1 MGPSLYKV
9 AFQIS
14 KSRKIEALLKFR
26 IGNETADVQLWSL
39 LQNIKARCE
48 NQLIPGTG
56 YAFWLHPVLD
66 IFTSII
72 VKHSELK
79 ISWNRNYWNPES
91 EMKQLKSNNGAH
103 CKTLKSANFR
113 NRNCIL
119 ITSGTGLSLIV
130 RVGHSTSADYYGGR
144 KSNFGFLFSFFLCSS
159 SLLLD
164 NRYIQY

>member
-56 YAFWLHPVLD
+56 YAF
-66 IFTSII
+66 
-72 VKHSELK
+72 
-79 ISWNRNYWNPES
+79 
-91 EMKQLKSNNGAH
+91 
-103 CKTLKSANFR
+103 
-113 NRNCIL
+113 
-119 ITSGTGLSLIV
+119 
-130 RVGHSTSADYYGGR
+130 
-144 KSNFGFLFSFFLCSS
+144 
-159 SLLLD
+159 
-164 NRYIQY
+164 